1 MDEQTYPGINYVL
14 FAHGCDIIDQEQ
26 RPVIKNIAKENVYIT
41 TTSCGVESVSNEWG
55 ATVYNLQNSAQTTL
69 FTEVEKKAISGDDAP
84 YHVCEGNKKPD
95 YVDNLVTPMVDINI
109 PFGDYV
115 FMLYR
120 SGLIPVD
127 YIRSHKDIVYEAG
140 ENYYNAIMFSYTPDT
155 NTIYRTDNAN
165 VPIVEVD
172 GKPLEKIVNL
182 AFAGSVYPSV
192 EDVLQ
197 IFKKYAID
205 AEPNIKL
212 KRQNFTAFKEEVKKV
227 FKIPISTLFE
237 KFPGTYFNT
246 SCRTVCGSTEED
258 DSLNQSEYV
267 KLRRKKSLDYKK
279 GGIKRKTRKS
289 KKKNKKSRKMKKT
302 RKMKM
307 TRKSKT
313 TRFT

>member
-1 MDEQTYPGINYVL
+1 MDEQTYPGINYLL
-14 FAHGCDIIDQEQ
+14 FAHGCDIIDAEN
-26 RPVIKNIAKENVYIT
+26 RPLIKNIAKENVYIT
-41 TTSCGVESVSNEWG
+41 TTSCGIESVSNEWG
-55 ATVYNLQNSAQTTL
+55 ATVFNLQNSVQTTL
-69 FTEVEKKAISGDDAP
+69 FTEVEKKAASGDDAP
-84 YHVCEGNKKPD
+84 YHVNDGKKKPD

-109 PFGDYV
+109 SFGDYV

-127 YIRSHKDIVYEAG
+127 YIRTHKDIIYEAG

-182 AFAGSVYPSV
+182 AFAGSVYPQV

-197 IFKKYAID
+197 IFHKYAID
-205 AEPNIKL
+205 TEPNIKL
-212 KRQNFTAFKEEVKKV
+212 KRQNFAAFKEEVKKV

-258 DSLNQSEYV
+258 DSLNQTEYV
-267 KLRRKKSLDYKK
+267 KLRREKSFKK
-279 GGIKRKTRKS
+279 GGMKKTRKTRKTRKMKRTRKS
-289 KKKNKKSRKMKKT
+289 KKY
-302 RKMKM
+302 
-307 TRKSKT
+307 
-313 TRFT
+313 